1 MSHADTSLRDFLEK
15 FLSYEKETS
24 RHNNPFVLLWMLI
37 CGDLKPGQLLTGW
50 GTMAEQ
56 KDEMDLELLFLTQSL
71 ST

>member
-1 MSHADTSLRDFLEK
+1 MQASLRDFLEK
-15 FLSYEKETS
+15 FLGYEKETS

-50 GTMAEQ
+50 ETMAEQ